1 MTKGK
6 YNINW
11 DDFSATAAE
20 RFGPLIREA
29 KFSDV
34 TLVSGDGQRISSHQ
48 VILATG
54 CTFFKNLFEEEA
66 ASKMPLIFLRGV
78 EASLILPLLDFL
90 YTGKAEVD
98 EELLADFVVL
108 AEDLGV
114 EGLTKSFDITQ
125 NETRLEDNEPEDSFE
140 SLLQKEAVLEE
151 SEKKNKKEA
160 TLEESEFENVDSP
173 VSVDQ
178 TTSDALEVVKKE
190 TAKRYADC
198 CKRLDNRQGSKE
210 DFKSRKESHGT
221 EPNPSKKIIVPKRDE
236 QGFHKCYYCEKK
248 IRDHCNFRR
257 HIQAEHIMLVLNC
270 DHCDYTT
277 RIANNLYRHKKKHQN
292 NL

>member
-6 YNINW
+6 YSINW

-90 YTGKAEVD
+90 YTGKAQVD

-151 SEKKNKKEA
+151 SEKKNKKGA
-160 TLEESEFENVDSP
+160 RLEESEFEKIDSP

-190 TAKRYADC
+190 TAKRYGDC
-198 CKRLDNRQGSKE
+198 CKR
-210 DFKSRKESHGT
+210 
-221 EPNPSKKIIVPKRDE
+221 
-236 QGFHKCYYCEKK
+236 
-248 IRDHCNFRR
+248 
-257 HIQAEHIMLVLNC
+257 
-270 DHCDYTT
+270 
-277 RIANNLYRHKKKHQN
+277 
-292 NL
+292 

>member
-1 MTKGK
+1 MGGETLT
-6 YNINW
+6 INW
-11 DDFSATAAE
+11 DDFSATLNE
-20 RFGPLIREA
+20 RFEILLREA

-125 NETRLEDNEPEDSFE
+125 NETRLEDNEPEDSFD
-140 SLLQKEAVLEE
+140 SVQKEAVLEE

-160 TLEESEFENVDSP
+160 TLKESEFENGDSP

-178 TTSDALEVVKKE
+178 NTSDILEVVKKE
-190 TAKRYADC
+190 TAK
-198 CKRLDNRQGSKE
+198 
-210 DFKSRKESHGT
+210 
-221 EPNPSKKIIVPKRDE
+221 
-236 QGFHKCYYCEKK
+236 
-248 IRDHCNFRR
+248 
-257 HIQAEHIMLVLNC
+257 
-270 DHCDYTT
+270 
-277 RIANNLYRHKKKHQN
+277 
-292 NL
+292 

>member
-6 YNINW
+6 YSINW

-125 NETRLEDNEPEDSFE
+125 NETRLEDNEPEDSFD
-140 SLLQKEAVLEE
+140 SIQKEAVLEE

-160 TLEESEFENVDSP
+160 TLGESEFKKADSP

-190 TAKRYADC
+190 TAKDMRIAVKDWITDKVQKKTSKAAKNRMEQSQIHL
-198 CKRLDNRQGSKE
+198 KRSSYQRGMNKA
-210 DFKSRKESHGT
+210 FT
-221 EPNPSKKIIVPKRDE
+221 NVTIVKKRFATIATSGDI
-236 QGFHKCYYCEKK
+236 
-248 IRDHCNFRR
+248 FRR
-257 HIQAEHIMLVLNC
+257 NISCLF
-270 DHCDYTT
+270 
-277 RIANNLYRHKKKHQN
+277 
-292 NL
+292 